1 MLNSK
6 WTVTLFICCAVYHWV
21 SVNNRHH
28 LWWGPVVCVPCLPL
42 HQSPV
47 RQTERRLRLCS
58 SPAAYRSVLPQPQWV
73 MGPVSDRPLIVWPMN
88 VSQRPCALLSGE
100 TAAVDSEA
108 VFCQLFSHCPA
119 EQFND
124 PMLAFEFVQFCLLN
138 SSVLQDRVA
147 NYRQSFPNLLKV
159 CWLTRILN
167 WIQLSDILNVCAF
180 CLSVLGV
187 EQLRI
192 DSRVCGAASI
202 TSSSRY
208 SHWVTAHHPWSA
220 LLSSNA
226 GPPAEVSHR
235 VQIGVLTQVVC
246 DVN

>member
-1 MLNSK
+1 MLNGT
-6 WTVTLFICCAVYHWV
+6 WTVTLFIFCAVYHWV

-28 LWWGPVVCVPCLPL
+28 LWWGPVVCIPCLPL

-47 RQTERRLRLCS
+47 WQTERRLHLCS
-58 SPAAYRSVLPQPQWV
+58 SPTAYCSVLPQPQWV
-73 MGPVSDRPLIVWPMN
+73 MGPFSDRPLIVWPMN
-88 VSQRPCALLSGE
+88 VSQRPCALFSGE

-108 VFCQLFSHCPA
+108 VFCQLFSHCPT

-159 CWLTRILN
+159 CWLSRILN
-167 WIQLSDILNVCAF
+167 WIQSSDILNVCAF

-187 EQLRI
+187 EQFRI

-208 SHWVTAHHPWSA
+208 SHWVTAHSPWSA

-226 GPPAEVSHR
+226 GPPAEVSHFTEYR
-235 VQIGVLTQVVC
+235 SAF
-246 DVN
+246 